1 LFIGDDFGRRLGA
14 YLSKVLLNNGFS
26 DFVDLRVSG
35 MGKIIEGCNR
45 GEVGPRQW
53 AIGLV
58 AD

>member
-1 LFIGDDFGRRLGA
+1 LFIGDDFGRRFRGH
-14 YLSKVLLNNGFS
+14 LSKVLLHNGFS

-35 MGKIIEGCNR
+35 MGKIIKGCNR
-45 GEVGPRQW
+45 GEIGPRQW